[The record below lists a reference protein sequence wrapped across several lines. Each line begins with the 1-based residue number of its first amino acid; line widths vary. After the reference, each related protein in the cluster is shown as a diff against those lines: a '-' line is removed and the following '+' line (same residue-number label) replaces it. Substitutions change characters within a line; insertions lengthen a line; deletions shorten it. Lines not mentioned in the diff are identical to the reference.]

1 MNLKYTNR
9 TDFIVIGASALSL
22 IAFAI
27 NTRLASI
34 IPLYLNGIIVLGIF
48 TYWAIRKDTTGRLK
62 RSLIIGGVAGT
73 FYTFV
78 DSVFVSEQM
87 IIYLRRD
94 VKIFATPA
102 SIVLT
107 WICCITIA
115 IYLYLRLRSVFSR
128 FYIPS
133 ALTGAIAFLS
143 SVILHYLGEH
153 ARLWV
158 WNARS
163 VPLSPSILSTPLFV
177 PVALFLTFF
186 LSSYIVGGQRITKRI
201 GLTSNPLVAGFRC
214 AVILAMTV
222 HISLYIS
229 FWILPG

>member
-1 MNLKYTNR
+1 MNLKHANH
-9 TDFIVIGASALSL
+9 TDFIVIGASALIL

-34 IPLYLNGIIVLGIF
+34 IPLYLNGFIVLGVL
-48 TYWAIRKDTTGRLK
+48 TYWAIRKDATGRLR
-62 RSLIIGGVAGT
+62 RSLIIGGAAGIL
-73 FYTFV
+73 YTFV
-78 DSVFVSEQM
+78 DSVLVSEQM
-87 IIYLRRD
+87 IMYLRRD

-102 SIVLT
+102 SIVMT

-143 SVILHYLGEH
+143 SAILHYLGDG
-153 ARLWV
+153 ARLWI

-163 VPLSPSILSTPLFV
+163 LSPSILSTPLFV
-177 PVALFLTFF
+177 PVALCLTFL
-186 LSSYIVGGQRITKRI
+186 LSPYIVGGQRITKRI
-201 GLTSNPLVAGFRC
+201 GLTTNPLVAGFRC
-214 AVILAMTV
+214 AVILAITV

-229 FWILPG
+229 FRIFPG